1 MSNQGTQRKWSF
13 IGCEIKTHENASL
26 LLLKKISI
34 KEGEDIMVDKKVEPI
49 LITDA
54 TDNHEGKVMQNLL
67 RNIRTMQIFNRNSSK
82 PMAQTVVKK
91 IGQIAKPD
99 TNDRAYENKALQE
112 ILRTVHVGT
121 FKKHS
126 PVRETRHGKI
136 LANAAKAA
144 RIKYFIR
151 RSFGDAERSAVIPH
165 TKNTWNIGQY
175 MRFWLA
181 CNHFPSG
188 SFRA

>member
-1 MSNQGTQRKWSF
+1 
-13 IGCEIKTHENASL
+13 
-26 LLLKKISI
+26 
-34 KEGEDIMVDKKVEPI
+34 MVDKKVEPI

-121 FKKHS
+121 L
-126 PVRETRHGKI
+126 R
-136 LANAAKAA
+136 
-144 RIKYFIR
+144 
-151 RSFGDAERSAVIPH
+151 
-165 TKNTWNIGQY
+165 NT
-175 MRFWLA
+175 A
-181 CNHFPSG
+181 P
-188 SFRA
+188 